1 MSDRV
6 SAEPLPGSESDS
18 PAAGSR
24 RTLLIVGGLAVLLV
38 LGAGVYFLFLSG
50 GGEEDLGTVPSGAA
64 PLASASPEA
73 SKTKV
78 PGDSDK
84 NFHVGRDPFEPLS
97 VEAEKL
103 APADTS
109 SDTGDTS
116 GSTSDP
122 SGSNGGTSNG
132 GGTVTTPPTTPVST
146 PSPTASPTQ
155 DPNPPASNYKVTLK
169 SVNVAKD
176 KATIEVNGK
185 RYVVKV
191 KDLFTNSKTGPF
203 KLTWVGQRAD
213 GKDTAKVVFG
223 SDAPVEL
230 VQKDTVVFQP

>member
-1 MSDRV
+1 MSDTV

-18 PAAGSR
+18 SSDGSR
-24 RTLLIVGGLAVLLV
+24 RLLLVVGGLAVLLV

-50 GGEEDLGTVPSGAA
+50 GGEEDLGAVPSAAA

-73 SKTKV
+73 TKTKV

-84 NFHVGRDPFEPLS
+84 NFHVGRDPFAPLS
-97 VEAEKL
+97 VEAEKV

-109 SDTGDTS
+109 NNSGDTS
-116 GSTSDP
+116 GSTSSP
-122 SGSNGGTSNG
+122 TNSGGGTNG
-132 GGTVTTPPTTPVST
+132 GGTVTTAPTTST
-146 PSPTASPTQ
+146 TSPAPTSSPTQ
-155 DPNPPASNYKVTLK
+155 DPNPPVSSYKVTLK
-169 SVNVAKD
+169 SVNVAKE

-185 RYVVKV
+185 RYIVKV
-191 KDLFTNSKTGPF
+191 KDMFTDSKTGPF

-213 GKDTAKVVFG
+213 GKDLARVVFG

-230 VQKDTVVFQP
+230 VKNDTVTFQP